1 MKVRGLLLTSLGL
14 SLTMLGFGFWVAD
27 DLKPGTRLAIH
38 WNLAG
43 DVDRTAPALLAL
55 TLPAAAVL
63 FIGMVF
69 TMIPRIDPLQH
80 RLEASAPVVRA
91 AWIGSMLVMIYLQ
104 MLIAAPALT
113 WPIGPDLLLV
123 GLGALLVMVGDALP
137 KSRRSLFVGI
147 RTPWTLRDT
156 DNWVATHRLGGKMMI
171 AGGLIVLLAFI
182 PMLQGHR
189 VMVVAALAASAAL
202 VPVGYSWWLARRSA
216 A

>member
-1 MKVRGLLLTSLGL
+1 
-14 SLTMLGFGFWVAD
+14 
-27 DLKPGTRLAIH
+27 
-38 WNLAG
+38 
-43 DVDRTAPALLAL
+43 
-55 TLPAAAVL
+55 
-63 FIGMVF
+63 
-69 TMIPRIDPLQH
+69 MIPRIDPLQH

-104 MLIAAPALT
+104 MLIAAPALA

-147 RTPWTLRDT
+147 RTSWTLRDT
-156 DNWVATHRLGGKMMI
+156 DNWVATHRLGGKMMMI

-189 VMVVAALAASAAL
+189 IMVVAALAASAAL
-202 VPVGYSWWLARRSA
+202 VPVGYSWWLARCSA